1 MLVNRHT
8 VNNTITE
15 CEVLLTYHVIYVI
28 LTMYTIEVLMLPT
41 TKEKV
46 AMNLCYLIQ
55 DDYEFANEIILEY
68 LGLVDNNRLNDLL
81 EFTNNEMRANV

>member
-1 MLVNRHT
+1 MLMFHSVTNACIRPRA
-8 VNNTITE
+8 
-15 CEVLLTYHVIYVI
+15 VLYYICNQRSYP
-28 LTMYTIEVLMLPT
+28 MLT

-55 DDYEFANEIILEY
+55 DDYTFANEIILEY

>member
-1 MLVNRHT
+1 ML
-8 VNNTITE
+8 
-15 CEVLLTYHVIYVI
+15 
-28 LTMYTIEVLMLPT
+28 T

-55 DDYEFANEIILEY
+55 GDYELANDIIIEY

-81 EFTNNEMRANV
+81 EFTNNEMRANVQSLCYYFRVLSGVDKPASLCYN

>member
-1 MLVNRHT
+1 
-8 VNNTITE
+8 
-15 CEVLLTYHVIYVI
+15 
-28 LTMYTIEVLMLPT
+28 MLPT

-55 DDYEFANEIILEY
+55 GDYELANDIIIDY
-68 LGLVDNNRLNDLL
+68 VDLISNKRLDDLL

>member
-8 VNNTITE
+8 VNNTITKY
-15 CEVLLTYHVIYVI
+15 EVALTYHVIYVI

-55 DDYEFANEIILEY
+55 GDYELANDIIIEYVDLISNKRLE
-68 LGLVDNNRLNDLL
+68 DLL
-81 EFTNNEMRANV
+81 EFTNNEMRSNV

>member
-1 MLVNRHT
+1 
-8 VNNTITE
+8 
-15 CEVLLTYHVIYVI
+15 
-28 LTMYTIEVLMLPT
+28 MLPT

-55 DDYEFANEIILEY
+55 GDYELANDIIIEY